1 MVWKPFP
8 YPGMDCNQ
16 LVLIDDNTLGWDDLV
31 SPNFRASG
39 TVILRYP
46 QCWPEVSHA
55 TDLLKQSL
63 FVVRLGT
70 EEVDDI
76 VVTDEI

>member
-8 YPGMDCNQ
+8 YPGMNYNQ
-16 LVLIDDNTLGWDDLV
+16 LVLIDDSALGWDDLV

-70 EEVDDI
+70 EEVD